1 MEDNKIMVSV
11 CCITYN
17 QAEYIKD
24 ALDSFLMQK
33 TNFKYEVIIHDD
45 ASTDGT
51 AEIIKEYADKY
62 PEIIKP
68 IFQTENQ
75 YSKGVKRILNFAFK
89 EAKGKYI
96 ALCEGDDYWISENK
110 LQLQV
115 EYMEKNPNC
124 TLLFHNA
131 KIIDM
136 LNNEE
141 TTFVPYTK
149 KISRHLKQDGNY
161 NAGELELLEFIPTAS
176 FMFRLNSLNKMP
188 KFYEECFVGDWPLK
202 LIMASFGYAHYMSD
216 VMSVYRKNANGSI
229 TVKNANKEKENIEG
243 KLDILEKKEI
253 FVNQIDEYTNYK
265 YHSVFEQRL
274 LQYKIERLSY
284 TTKRNNIGMVLYIK
298 MLSLIKK
305 IKSVLKI
312 YFPKYIKKLICRK

>member
-1 MEDNKIMVSV
+1 MNNKMMVSV

-51 AEIIKEYADKY
+51 TEIIKEYADKY

-68 IFQTENQ
+68 IFEKENQ
-75 YSKGVKRILNFAFK
+75 YSKGVKRILNFTFK
-89 EAKGKYI
+89 VAKGKYI
-96 ALCEGDDYWISENK
+96 ALCEGDDYWSSENK

-115 EYMEKNPNC
+115 DYMEKNPNC

-136 LNNEE
+136 IDGKE
-141 TTFVPYTK
+141 TNFVPYTK
-149 KISRHLKQDGNY
+149 RIGRHLKIDGNY
-161 NAGELELLEFIPTAS
+161 NVGELELLEFIPTAS
-176 FMFRLNSLNKMP
+176 FMFRTYNLKKMP

-202 LIMASFGYAHYMSD
+202 LIMTSFGYAHYID
-216 VMSVYRKNANGSI
+216 EVMSIYRKNANGSM
-229 TVKNANKEKENIEG
+229 TVRNEKKEKENVEG
-243 KLDILEKKEI
+243 KLDILNKKET
-253 FVNQIDEYTNYK
+253 FVNQMDKFTNYK

-274 LQYKIERLSY
+274 LQYKIERLLCTS
-284 TTKRNNIGMVLYIK
+284 KKNNIIIILYTKII
-298 MLSLIKK
+298 SLIKK
-305 IKSVLKI
+305 IKYILKI
-312 YFPKYIKKLICRK
+312 YFPKFIKKLKGIK